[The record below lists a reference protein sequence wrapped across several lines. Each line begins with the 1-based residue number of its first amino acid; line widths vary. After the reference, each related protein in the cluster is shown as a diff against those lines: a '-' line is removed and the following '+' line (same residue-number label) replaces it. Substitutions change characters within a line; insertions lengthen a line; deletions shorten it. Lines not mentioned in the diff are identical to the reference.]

1 MEGPVKG
8 KQVFI
13 LSAIALSLL
22 TGLAG
27 CKKDDSAAVSALQE
41 LTTELSGQV
50 AEQNEELTS
59 LSTQLQTC
67 MKDLATTKGEAVVIS
82 SGDVTIAVPSLEGE
96 ATAESLGALKKA
108 LNDTIKKQEAALKT
122 LSSDNEK
129 CAKDLAAAKEE
140 AEAAAADAAAEAEAA
155 AAAEAEAKAK
165 EAAARKKRKAQQ
177 KKPTA
182 VREAEKTGAPT
193 KGTRSRY

>member
-8 KQVFI
+8 KQLIFHC
-13 LSAIALSLL
+13 AIALSLL
-22 TGLAG
+22 TGVAG
-27 CKKDDSAAVSALQE
+27 CQKDDSAAVAALQE
-41 LTTELSGQV
+41 LTGQLSEKV

-59 LSTQLQTC
+59 LTAEVQTC
-67 MKDLATTKGEAVVIS
+67 MKDLATTKGEAVVV
-82 SGDVTIAVPSLEGE
+82 SGGDATIAVPSLEGE
-96 ATAESLGALKKA
+96 ATAESLEALKTA
-108 LNDTIKKQEAALKT
+108 LNDTIKKQEAAMKT
-122 LSSDNEK
+122 LQSDAEN
-129 CAKDLAAAKEE
+129 CAKDLEAAKEE
-140 AEAAAADAAAEAEAA
+140 AEAAAAEAEAA

-165 EAAARKKRKAQQ
+165 EAAARAKRRAAK